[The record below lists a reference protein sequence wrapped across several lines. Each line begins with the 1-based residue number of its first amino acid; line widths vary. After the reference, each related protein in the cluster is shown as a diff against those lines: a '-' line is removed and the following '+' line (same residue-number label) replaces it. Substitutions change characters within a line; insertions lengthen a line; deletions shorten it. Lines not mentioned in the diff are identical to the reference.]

1 MSTERPFCGGVKMA
15 KKELLFS
22 VTKKDLRIGY
32 FSGTGA
38 GGQHRN
44 RHKNCVRMF
53 HDESGAMATGQSS
66 RERQAN
72 IKEAFNGLLKH
83 TKFKVWHSMMV
94 HKITSGKSID
104 ELVDEQ
110 VKTKNLKIEG
120 KNEKG
125 KWSVL
130 DNSL

>member
-1 MSTERPFCGGVKMA
+1 MA

-22 VTKKDLRIGY
+22 LDKRDFIVQTFR
-32 FSGTGA
+32 SGGK
-38 GGQHRN
+38 GGQRQN
-44 RHKNCVRMF
+44 KVETGVRII
-53 HDESGAMATGQSS
+53 HSDSGARGECRNYAHQY
-66 RERQAN
+66 QN
-72 IKEAFNGLLKH
+72 KKEAFKRLIKH
-83 TKFKVWHSMMV
+83 PKFKVWHSMMV